1 MNLGSLLM
9 NINYTVLLA
18 RTVFLLYYY
27 YHLPTSVIISVKI
40 KIGQK

>member
-9 NINYTVLLA
+9 NINCTVLVR

-27 YHLPTSVIISVKI
+27 YHLSTSVIISVRI
-40 KIGQK
+40 